1 MYGRF
6 RRIHLVGI
14 GGSGMSGIAEVLLNL
29 GYRVS
34 GSDVKES
41 EAVARL
47 RGLGATVH
55 LGHDAANVE
64 GADVVVA
71 STAIAEQN
79 PEVKRAHALGIPVI
93 PRAEM
98 LAELMR
104 IKYSIAVAGAHGK
117 TTTTSMVGDIL
128 ARGDLDPTVIVGG
141 RLKALGA
148 HARLGGGPFLVAE
161 ADESDGSFLLL
172 TPTVAVITNIDE
184 EHLDYYGDLSSIRGA
199 FVRFA
204 NRVPFYGAVV
214 LPADDPHAAAIRPE
228 LTRRVLTYGF
238 GEDADFHGSALTADG
253 SGVRFRL
260 TAFGQDEGEIALS
273 VAGTHNARNAL
284 AAAAAAYEIGASFA
298 TIRSALRDFAGVARR
313 LELKGDVRGA
323 MWIDDYAH
331 HPTEI
336 EAALRALRDCYG
348 KRLVVVFQP
357 HRYTRTKALL
367 DRFATC
373 FEGVA
378 ALVLLPIY
386 PAGEAAIPGV
396 TSETLAKAVA
406 AAGGPRA
413 GLAASHAEAAR
424 LAKEALRP
432 GDALVTIG
440 AGDVYRIGDLMKEEA
455 LT

>member
-1 MYGRF
+1 
-6 RRIHLVGI
+6 
-14 GGSGMSGIAEVLLNL
+14 MSGIAEVLLNL
-29 GYRVS
+29 GYNVS

-41 EAVARL
+41 EVVARL

-55 LGHDAANVE
+55 AGHDAAHVE

-71 STAIAEQN
+71 STAIAEAN
-79 PEVKRAHALGIPVI
+79 PEVQRAHALGIPVI

-104 IKYSIAVAGAHGK
+104 IKYSVAVAGAHGK

-141 RLKALGA
+141 RLKAVGA

-184 EHLDYYGDLSSIRGA
+184 EHLDYYGDLAAIRQA

-204 NRVPFYGAVV
+204 NRVPFYGAVI
-214 LPADDPHAAAIRPE
+214 LPADDANAATIRPD

-238 GEDADFHGSALTADG
+238 REKADFRGSGLRADG
-253 SGVRFRL
+253 AGVRFRL
-260 TAFGQDEGEIALS
+260 TAFGKDEGEIALS
-273 VAGTHNARNAL
+273 VAGEHNARNAL

-298 TIRSALRDFAGVARR
+298 TIKTALREFAGVGRR

-323 MWIDDYAH
+323 TWIDDYAH

-336 EAALRALRDCYG
+336 EAALHALRDCYG

-357 HRYTRTKALL
+357 HRFTRTQALL
-367 DRFATC
+367 GRFATC

-396 TSETLAKAVA
+396 TSETLAKAVT

-413 GLAASHAEAAR
+413 SLASSHAEAAR
-424 LAKEALRP
+424 LAREAVRP
-432 GDALVTIG
+432 GDVLVTIG